1 MYEEVHIGRLYEKIV
16 EQIEKRIVDGE
27 LKAGDKL
34 PPERE
39 LANQFGV
46 SRTSV
51 REAMKALSLRG
62 LIEVTP
68 GRGTF
73 ITDQTSQAFRHSM
86 NLMLQLGKT
95 DTNRFLLELRE
106 ILEPEIAAMAAAR
119 ATKENLETLREAVE
133 AMDRSMADVSGYV
146 EADLDFHLSLAQ
158 SAQNPII
165 LSLLDSLISELRE
178 QRFRSANVEG
188 ALHRGQPN
196 HKAVL
201 AAIEQGDAEK
211 ARRAMLK
218 HMKQARA
225 DIEEAL
231 DLASK

>member
-27 LKAGDKL
+27 LNAGDKL
-34 PPERE
+34 PSERE
-39 LANQFGV
+39 LAIQFGV

-51 REAMKALSLRG
+51 REAMKALTLRG

-73 ITDQTSQAFRHSM
+73 ITDQTSQALRHSM
-86 NLMLQLGKT
+86 NLMFQVGKM
-95 DTNRFLLELRE
+95 DANRYLIELRE
-106 ILEPEIAAMAAAR
+106 ILEPEIAAIAASR
-119 ATKENLETLREAVE
+119 ATPENLAAMRESVV
-133 AMDRSMADVSGYV
+133 AMDQSMDEICTYI
-146 EADLDFHLSLAQ
+146 EADLDFHLALAE
-158 SAQNPII
+158 STHNPLI
-165 LSLLDSLISELRE
+165 LSLLDSLIGELRE

-201 AAIEQGDAEK
+201 VAIEQGDAES
-211 ARRAMLK
+211 ARRTMLL
-218 HMKQARA
+218 HMQQARK

-231 DLASK
+231 AINS

>member
-1 MYEEVHIGRLYEKIV
+1 MYEAVHIGRLYEKIV
-16 EQIEKRIVDGE
+16 EQIEKRIVDGD

-34 PPERE
+34 PSERE
-39 LANQFGV
+39 LAIQFGV

-73 ITDQTSQAFRHSM
+73 ITDQTSQALRQSM
-86 NLMLQLGKT
+86 NLMFQLGKM
-95 DTNRFLLELRE
+95 DANRYLLELRE
-106 ILEPEIAAMAAAR
+106 ILEPEIAAMAATR
-119 ATKENLETLREAVE
+119 ATKENLDAMREAVE
-133 AMDRSMADVSGYV
+133 AMDRSLDDVGTYV
-146 EADLDFHLSLAQ
+146 EADLDFHLSLAE
-158 SAQNPII
+158 SAHNPII

-201 AAIEQGDAEK
+201 AAIEQGDTET
-211 ARRAMLK
+211 ARRTMIK
-218 HMKQARA
+218 HMKQARE

-231 DLASK
+231 KIASK